1 MARVWAQMTDKDL
14 EDRLFT
20 YFWFAMARCVA
31 VVMSSKWSSTYS
43 AVLVRITDKSTAEH
57 GR

>member
-1 MARVWAQMTDKDL
+1 MTDKDL

-20 YFWFAMARCVA
+20 YFWLQWRCVA
-31 VVMSSKWSSTYS
+31 VAMSSKWSSTYS

>member
-1 MARVWAQMTDKDL
+1 MTDKDL

-43 AVLVRITDKSTAEH
+43 AVLVRIADKSTAEH